1 MLRLLNIEY
10 HKLRYSKSS
19 RVLVTT
25 YFILI
30 TFIALIASIEFN
42 FGNVNFRLADQGIF
56 NFPYIWHFNSYI
68 AATLKLFLAIVI
80 VSMMSNEYSNRTIKQ
95 NLIDGLSKKEFILS
109 KFLTVVSFAL
119 LSTLFLFIV
128 SLILGLSFSDY
139 TEMNIIFSDMEY
151 LLAYFIKLT
160 GFFAFCMFLG
170 IFVKRS
176 AFALGFL
183 FIWWILESIVR
194 GVMEYKVFRDSNI
207 AENIAQF
214 FPLESM
220 ALLVKEPFT
229 RLNAVQSAAT
239 QLGSEITKD
248 YSIHWYQLLIVILWI
263 CYLRLPLLFTAEEEG
278 SLTGLILNFLGAGN
292 ICW

>member
-1 MLRLLNIEY
+1 MLRLLEIEY
-10 HKLRYSKSS
+10 NKLRYSRSA
-19 RVLVTT
+19 RILIIT

-42 FGNVNFRLADQGIF
+42 IGNIEFRVADQGIF

-68 AATLKLFLAIVI
+68 AALLKLFLAIVI

-109 KFLTVVSFAL
+109 KFLTVL
-119 LSTLFLFIV
+119 LFSGISTFFLFV
-128 SLILGLSFSDY
+128 VTMILGLSFSDY
-139 TEMNIIFSDMEY
+139 NEISIIFSDLEY

-170 IFVKRS
+170 ILVKRS

-183 FIWWILESIVR
+183 VVWAIFEGILYGILNFKFFK
-194 GVMEYKVFRDSNI
+194 GTDIAANI
-207 AENIAQF
+207 MQF

-220 ALLVKEPFT
+220 SNLVIEPFS
-229 RLNAVQSAAT
+229 RLNAVQTAAN
-239 QLGSEITKD
+239 QIGGVLDKD
-248 YSIHWYQLLIVILWI
+248 YGIHWYQLLIVIAWI
-263 CYLRLPLLFTAEEEG
+263 VIFVYSSLL
-278 SLTGLILNFLGAGN
+278 LLKKRDL
-292 ICW
+292 